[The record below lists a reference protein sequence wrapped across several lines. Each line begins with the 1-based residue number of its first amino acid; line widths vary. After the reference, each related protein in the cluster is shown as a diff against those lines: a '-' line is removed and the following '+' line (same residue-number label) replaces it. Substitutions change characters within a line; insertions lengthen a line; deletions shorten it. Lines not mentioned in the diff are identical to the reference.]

1 MPWSRPGLLAVRS
14 VLLVGL
20 PVGRPLVGRLTCIWL
35 LLSVGLLR
43 RIRRLTLVGRVTLP
57 LVRLALAVRIPGRL
71 LAHDALPRTAPGAV
85 LSHFKDAP
93 KTSEVC

>member
-1 MPWSRPGLLAVRS
+1 MPWSRPGRLAVR
-14 VLLVGL
+14 LVPLVRL
-20 PVGRPLVGRLTCIWL
+20 PVGRPLVGRL
-35 LLSVGLLR
+35 
-43 RIRRLTLVGRVTLP
+43 TLP
-57 LVRLALAVRIPGRL
+57 LVRLALAVRIPWRL